1 MVYAGANTG
10 GTDLISCQNVTHNA
24 LDYCCDH
31 TTDCCGTGVGRFQ
44 LSGTGVAYTTIGSS
58 ASTATQHLSATTS
71 SVETT
76 TSSSQ
81 TSSTPLPASTTASLP
96 SATSTSSSGLGTGA
110 KIGIAVGVSAGVIII
125 IVLSGSL
132 WWHLRKKA
140 PSKQEVAFSEDSTPV
155 SETQPLD
162 AGTHTRM
169 QELPTDMAWEMAGD
183 RAGEL
188 PSVMLELMVSVTGWS
203 KRILYM
209 YMFIASNGSTSR
221 ARFRMQGAQNLLS
234 LD

>member
-1 MVYAGANTG
+1 
-10 GTDLISCQNVTHNA
+10 
-24 LDYCCDH
+24 
-31 TTDCCGTGVGRFQ
+31 
-44 LSGTGVAYTTIGSS
+44 
-58 ASTATQHLSATTS
+58 
-71 SVETT
+71 
-76 TSSSQ
+76 
-81 TSSTPLPASTTASLP
+81 
-96 SATSTSSSGLGTGA
+96 
-110 KIGIAVGVSAGVIII
+110 
-125 IVLSGSL
+125 
-132 WWHLRKKA
+132 
-140 PSKQEVAFSEDSTPV
+140 
-155 SETQPLD
+155 
-162 AGTHTRM
+162 M